1 MPEIAATQT
10 AADMTYAKPHEFMP
24 RGGQNRRAARAQA
37 AALRWLVRIAAF
49 LTAAVLVFLIGYILV
64 MGIPNLK
71 PELFAWEYNSENVSL
86 MPALINTVLMTAFA
100 LLIATPLGIFAA
112 IWLVE
117 YARRGSKLVKVVR
130 VTTETL
136 QGIPSIVYGLF
147 GMLFFVTQLHWG
159 YSLIAGAFTLAI
171 MVLPVIMRT
180 TEEALIAV
188 PDSYREGSFGLG
200 AGKLRTVFRIVLP
213 SAVPGIFSGIILAIG
228 RIVGET
234 AALIFTAGTFSG
246 VAGGVMESGR
256 TLAVH
261 MYCLL
266 NEGLHRSEAY
276 ATAVVL
282 LVMVI
287 GINALSGAAAKRIAR
302 RTH

>member
-1 MPEIAATQT
+1 MKHNLHAIREGT
-10 AADMTYAKPHEFMP
+10 MKVVF
-24 RGGQNRRAARAQA
+24 
-37 AALRWLVRIAAF
+37 L
-49 LTAAVLVFLIGYILV
+49 LTACISILAVALICIFLFANGIPTMHKIGLGKFLFGMTWAPNQDLYGIFPMIIASILVTGGAILIGVPLGLLCALYLARFCPKRLYSV
-64 MGIPNLK
+64 LK
-71 PELFAWEYNSENVSL
+71 PAVD
-86 MPALINTVLMTAFA
+86 
-100 LLIATPLGIFAA
+100 LLA
-112 IWLVE
+112 
-117 YARRGSKLVKVVR
+117 
-130 VTTETL
+130 
-136 QGIPSIVYGLF
+136 GIPSIVYGLF
-147 GMLFFVTQLHWG
+147 GYLMFVIALNMDKSML
-159 YSLIAGAFTLAI
+159 AGALTLAI
-171 MVLPVIMRT
+171 MVLPTILRT
-180 TEEALIAV
+180 TEEALKAV
-188 PDSYREGSFGLG
+188 PDSFREGSFGLG

-302 RTH
+302 RTQ